1 MAFIIA
7 TTVRWG
13 WFYIEAYKKGQ
24 PPAFTSCDEVLQL
37 LNRTFNFGIT
47 ERAFDRHDG
56 VPLDYKLPRSSW
68 RTLLQFDYFSET
80 SALDRLV
87 EKRSMPTPK
96 DWHLLYLLTNPDIR
110 SILESDDEAPI
121 NLLQMIVDKSER
133 GLLVNPRGVAAYNMR
148 MTFKEW
154 HVLSRRLVAYNMRMT
169 FKERDVL
176 SRRIVRKARNPKE
189 LSDYEAQPLHLK
201 AAFESPLLTL
211 LYRITPYFVF
221 LLYVVARLSILA
233 IALSSLRSMPDS
245 AYVSTWAKY
254 LPFVD

>member
-68 RTLLQFDYFSET
+68 RTLLRLDYFSET

-96 DWHLLYLLTNPDIR
+96 DWYLFYLLTNPGIG
-110 SILESDDEAPI
+110 SILEGDDETPI
-121 NLLQMIVDKSER
+121 DLLQWIVDISE
-133 GLLVNPRGVAAYNMR
+133 GFFVGPRRVA
-148 MTFKEW
+148 
-154 HVLSRRLVAYNMRMT
+154 AYNMRMT

-176 SRRIVRKARNPKE
+176 SRRMVRKARNPKE
-189 LSDYEAQPLHLK
+189 LSDYEASPLHLK

-211 LYRITPYFVF
+211 LYRIAPYFVF